1 MVCSQH
7 TFTKWFF
14 FFFQA
19 EDGIRDYKVTGV
31 QTCALPIS
39 AQGLVAQ
46 AVECLA
52 HRLPGP
58 CRRRRWG
65 RHHGLLAHRFAGAAG
80 RRAAPR
86 HAGQPGRRSARRVR
100 ALCAC
105 RRSGFRHRRGRPPP
119 GPAALA
125 PPVSELPLTDE
136 ATPWASE
143 GMLAP
148 RRGVVALPASL
159 PPLPQDLEPQRP
171 MVTEQAAPEEIP
183 TPAMQPV
190 LSDYQPPS
198 APSVE
203 MQLAQESRLAEMAD
217 VTDAADV
224 AGAADVAAAGDVA
237 PVGEVVPA
245 DLVVPVVQAVVA
257 EAAAAPTPA
266 APTMESIWDN
276 HGQPGTAG
284 YLVHQIGRAHL

>member
-1 MVCSQH
+1 MSAPPSKTPPRFVP
-7 TFTKWFF
+7 TLTDVVAVDAV
-14 FFFQA
+14 QA
-19 EDGIRDYKVTGV
+19 PV
-31 QTCALPIS
+31 
-39 AQGLVAQ
+39 Q
-46 AVECLA
+46 AVEPPAPLA
-52 HRLPGP
+52 H
-58 CRRRRWG
+58 
-65 RHHGLLAHRFAGAAG
+65 
-80 RRAAPR
+80 
-86 HAGQPGRRSARRVR
+86 
-100 ALCAC
+100 
-105 RRSGFRHRRGRPPP
+105 
-119 GPAALA
+119 
-125 PPVSELPLTDE
+125 PVSELPLTDE

-148 RRGVVALPASL
+148 RRGVVTLPASL

-171 MVTEQAAPEEIP
+171 MVAEQAAPEEIP

-217 VTDAADV
+217 VTDEPDV
-224 AGAADVAAAGDVA
+224 ASAGDVA

-266 APTMESIWDN
+266 SPAMPTAPTMESIWDS
-276 HGQPGTAG
+276 HAQQVTEE
-284 YLVHQIGRAHL
+284 YLVHRLMQRVDLVLDQRLRDAIATVVQQQTRSIVVRLREEVESVVRQAVYEAVADELAFRATAARGDSGQGGR

>member
-1 MVCSQH
+1 MSAPPSKTPPRFVP
-7 TFTKWFF
+7 TLTDVVAVDAV
-14 FFFQA
+14 QA
-19 EDGIRDYKVTGV
+19 PV
-31 QTCALPIS
+31 
-39 AQGLVAQ
+39 Q
-46 AVECLA
+46 AVEPPAPLA
-52 HRLPGP
+52 H
-58 CRRRRWG
+58 
-65 RHHGLLAHRFAGAAG
+65 
-80 RRAAPR
+80 
-86 HAGQPGRRSARRVR
+86 
-100 ALCAC
+100 
-105 RRSGFRHRRGRPPP
+105 
-119 GPAALA
+119 
-125 PPVSELPLTDE
+125 PVSELLTDE

-148 RRGVVALPASL
+148 RRGVVTLPASL

-171 MVTEQAAPEEIP
+171 MVTEQDAPEEIP

-217 VTDAADV
+217 MTDAADV

-237 PVGEVVPA
+237 PAGEVVPA

-266 APTMESIWDN
+266 APAMPAAPTMESIWDS
-276 HGQPGTAG
+276 HAQQVTEE
-284 YLVHQIGRAHL
+284 YLVHRLMQRVDLVLDQRLHDAIATVVQQQTRSIVVRLREEVESVVRQAVYEAVADELAFRATAARGDSGQGGR

>member
-1 MVCSQH
+1 MSAPPSKTPPRFVP
-7 TFTKWFF
+7 TLTDVV
-14 FFFQA
+14 A
-19 EDGIRDYKVTGV
+19 VDAV
-31 QTCALPIS
+31 QVP
-39 AQGLVAQ
+39 VQ
-46 AVECLA
+46 AVEPPAPLA
-52 HRLPGP
+52 HL
-58 CRRRRWG
+58 
-65 RHHGLLAHRFAGAAG
+65 
-80 RRAAPR
+80 
-86 HAGQPGRRSARRVR
+86 
-100 ALCAC
+100 
-105 RRSGFRHRRGRPPP
+105 
-119 GPAALA
+119 
-125 PPVSELPLTDE
+125 VSELPLTDE

-148 RRGVVALPASL
+148 RRGVVTLPASL

-217 VTDAADV
+217 VTDEPDV
-224 AGAADVAAAGDVA
+224 AGAADVAAAGDAA
-237 PVGEVVPA
+237 PAGEVVPA

-266 APTMESIWDN
+266 SPAMPAVPTMESIWDS
-276 HGQPGTAG
+276 HAQQVTEE
-284 YLVHQIGRAHL
+284 YLVHRLMQRVDLVLDQRLRDAIATVVQQQTRSIVVRLREEVESVVRQAVYEAVADELAFRATAARGDSGQGGR

>member
-1 MVCSQH
+1 MSAPPSKTPPRFVP
-7 TFTKWFF
+7 TLTDVVAVDAV
-14 FFFQA
+14 QA
-19 EDGIRDYKVTGV
+19 PV
-31 QTCALPIS
+31 
-39 AQGLVAQ
+39 Q
-46 AVECLA
+46 AVEPPAPLA
-52 HRLPGP
+52 H
-58 CRRRRWG
+58 
-65 RHHGLLAHRFAGAAG
+65 
-80 RRAAPR
+80 
-86 HAGQPGRRSARRVR
+86 
-100 ALCAC
+100 
-105 RRSGFRHRRGRPPP
+105 
-119 GPAALA
+119 
-125 PPVSELPLTDE
+125 PVSELPLTDE

-237 PVGEVVPA
+237 PAGEAVPA

-257 EAAAAPTPA
+257 EAGAAPTPA
-266 APTMESIWDN
+266 APTMESIWDS
-276 HGQPGTAG
+276 HAQQVTEE
-284 YLVHQIGRAHL
+284 YLVHRLMQRVDLVLDQRLRDAIATVVQQQTRSIVVRLREEVESVVRQAVYEAVADELAFRATAARGDSGQGGR

>member
-1 MVCSQH
+1 MSAPPSKTPPRFVP
-7 TFTKWFF
+7 TLTDVV
-14 FFFQA
+14 A
-19 EDGIRDYKVTGV
+19 VDAV
-31 QTCALPIS
+31 QVP
-39 AQGLVAQ
+39 AQ
-46 AVECLA
+46 AQVQ
-52 HRLPGP
+52 
-58 CRRRRWG
+58 
-65 RHHGLLAHRFAGAAG
+65 
-80 RRAAPR
+80 APIQ
-86 HAGQPGRRSARRVR
+86 AIE
-100 ALCAC
+100 
-105 RRSGFRHRRGRPPP
+105 PP
-119 GPAALA
+119 A

-148 RRGVVALPASL
+148 RRGVVTLPASL

-217 VTDAADV
+217 VTDV
-224 AGAADVAAAGDVA
+224 AGAASAGDVVPA
-237 PVGEVVPA
+237 GEAVPA

-257 EAAAAPTPA
+257 EAAAGPAPASPAMPA
-266 APTMESIWDN
+266 APTMESIWDS
-276 HGQPGTAG
+276 HAQQVTEE
-284 YLVHQIGRAHL
+284 YLVHRLMQRVDLVLDQRLRDAIATVVQQQTRSIVVRLREEVESVVRQAVYEAVADELAFRATAARGDSGQGGR

>member
-1 MVCSQH
+1 MSAPPSKTPPRFVP
-7 TFTKWFF
+7 TLTDVVAVDAV
-14 FFFQA
+14 QA
-19 EDGIRDYKVTGV
+19 PV
-31 QTCALPIS
+31 
-39 AQGLVAQ
+39 Q
-46 AVECLA
+46 AVEPPAPLA
-52 HRLPGP
+52 H
-58 CRRRRWG
+58 
-65 RHHGLLAHRFAGAAG
+65 
-80 RRAAPR
+80 
-86 HAGQPGRRSARRVR
+86 
-100 ALCAC
+100 
-105 RRSGFRHRRGRPPP
+105 
-119 GPAALA
+119 
-125 PPVSELPLTDE
+125 PVSELPLTDE

-159 PPLPQDLEPQRP
+159 PPLPQDPEPQRP

-237 PVGEVVPA
+237 PVGDVVRA
-245 DLVVPVVQAVVA
+245 ALVGPVVQAVVA

-266 APTMESIWDN
+266 APTMESIWDS
-276 HGQPGTAG
+276 HAQQVTEE
-284 YLVHQIGRAHL
+284 YLVHRLMQRVDLVLDQRLRDAIATVVQQQTRSIVVRLREEVESVVRQAVYEAVADELAFRATAARGDSGQGGR

>member
-1 MVCSQH
+1 MSAPPSKTPPRFVP
-7 TFTKWFF
+7 TLTDVVAVDAV
-14 FFFQA
+14 QA
-19 EDGIRDYKVTGV
+19 PV
-31 QTCALPIS
+31 
-39 AQGLVAQ
+39 Q
-46 AVECLA
+46 AVEPPAPLA
-52 HRLPGP
+52 H
-58 CRRRRWG
+58 
-65 RHHGLLAHRFAGAAG
+65 
-80 RRAAPR
+80 
-86 HAGQPGRRSARRVR
+86 
-100 ALCAC
+100 
-105 RRSGFRHRRGRPPP
+105 
-119 GPAALA
+119 
-125 PPVSELPLTDE
+125 PVSELPLTDE

-148 RRGVVALPASL
+148 RRGVVTLPASL

-266 APTMESIWDN
+266 APTMESIWDS
-276 HGQPGTAG
+276 HAQQVTEE
-284 YLVHQIGRAHL
+284 YLVHRLMQRVDLVLDQRLRDAIATVVQQQTRSIVVRLREEVESVVRQAVYEAVADELAFRATAARGDSGQGGR

>member
-1 MVCSQH
+1 MSAPPSKTPPPFVP
-7 TFTKWFF
+7 TLTDVVAVDAV
-14 FFFQA
+14 QA
-19 EDGIRDYKVTGV
+19 PV
-31 QTCALPIS
+31 
-39 AQGLVAQ
+39 Q
-46 AVECLA
+46 AVEPPAPLA
-52 HRLPGP
+52 H
-58 CRRRRWG
+58 
-65 RHHGLLAHRFAGAAG
+65 
-80 RRAAPR
+80 
-86 HAGQPGRRSARRVR
+86 
-100 ALCAC
+100 
-105 RRSGFRHRRGRPPP
+105 
-119 GPAALA
+119 
-125 PPVSELPLTDE
+125 PVSELPLTDE

-266 APTMESIWDN
+266 APTMESIWDS
-276 HGQPGTAG
+276 HAQQVTEE
-284 YLVHQIGRAHL
+284 YLVHRLMQRVDLVLDQRLRDAIATVVQQQTRSIVVRLREEVESVVRQAVYEAVADELAFRATAARGDSGQGGR

>member
-1 MVCSQH
+1 MSAPPSKTPPRFVP
-7 TFTKWFF
+7 TLTDVVAVDAV
-14 FFFQA
+14 QA
-19 EDGIRDYKVTGV
+19 PV
-31 QTCALPIS
+31 
-39 AQGLVAQ
+39 Q
-46 AVECLA
+46 AVEPPA
-52 HRLPGP
+52 PLP
-58 CRRRRWG
+58 
-65 RHHGLLAHRFAGAAG
+65 H
-80 RRAAPR
+80 
-86 HAGQPGRRSARRVR
+86 
-100 ALCAC
+100 
-105 RRSGFRHRRGRPPP
+105 
-119 GPAALA
+119 
-125 PPVSELPLTDE
+125 PVSELPLTDE

-148 RRGVVALPASL
+148 RRGVVTLPASL

-217 VTDAADV
+217 VTDEPDV
-224 AGAADVAAAGDVA
+224 ASAGDVA

-245 DLVVPVVQAVVA
+245 DLVVPVVQTVVA

-266 APTMESIWDN
+266 SPAMPAAPTMESIWDS
-276 HGQPGTAG
+276 HAQQVTEE
-284 YLVHQIGRAHL
+284 YLVHRLMQRVDLVLDQRLRDAIATVVQQQTRSIVVRLREEVESVVRQAVYEAVADELAFRATAARGDSGQGGR

>member
-1 MVCSQH
+1 MSAPPSKTPPRFVP
-7 TFTKWFF
+7 TLTDVV
-14 FFFQA
+14 A
-19 EDGIRDYKVTGV
+19 VDAV
-31 QTCALPIS
+31 QEP
-39 AQGLVAQ
+39 VQ
-46 AVECLA
+46 AVEPPAPLA
-52 HRLPGP
+52 H
-58 CRRRRWG
+58 
-65 RHHGLLAHRFAGAAG
+65 
-80 RRAAPR
+80 
-86 HAGQPGRRSARRVR
+86 
-100 ALCAC
+100 
-105 RRSGFRHRRGRPPP
+105 
-119 GPAALA
+119 
-125 PPVSELPLTDE
+125 PVSELPLTDE

-148 RRGVVALPASL
+148 RRGVVTLPASL

-203 MQLAQESRLAEMAD
+203 MQLVQESRLAEMAEMA
-217 VTDAADV
+217 DAADV
-224 AGAADVAAAGDVA
+224 AGGADVAATGDVA

-266 APTMESIWDN
+266 APAMPAAPTMESIWDS
-276 HGQPGTAG
+276 HAQQVTEE
-284 YLVHQIGRAHL
+284 YLVHRLMQRVDLVLDQRLRDAIATVVQQQTRSIVVRLREEVESVVRQAVYEAVADELAFRATAARGDSGQGGR

>member
-1 MVCSQH
+1 MSAPPSKTPPRFVP
-7 TFTKWFF
+7 TLTDVVAVDAV
-14 FFFQA
+14 QA
-19 EDGIRDYKVTGV
+19 PV
-31 QTCALPIS
+31 
-39 AQGLVAQ
+39 Q
-46 AVECLA
+46 AVEPPAPLA
-52 HRLPGP
+52 H
-58 CRRRRWG
+58 
-65 RHHGLLAHRFAGAAG
+65 
-80 RRAAPR
+80 
-86 HAGQPGRRSARRVR
+86 
-100 ALCAC
+100 
-105 RRSGFRHRRGRPPP
+105 
-119 GPAALA
+119 
-125 PPVSELPLTDE
+125 PVSELPLTDE

-266 APTMESIWDN
+266 APTMESIWDS
-276 HGQPGTAG
+276 HAQQVTEE
-284 YLVHQIGRAHL
+284 YLVHRLMQRVDLVLDQRLRDAIATVVQQQTRSIVVRLREEVESVVRQAVYEAVADELAFRATAARGDSGQGGR

>member
-1 MVCSQH
+1 MSASPSKTPPRFVP
-7 TFTKWFF
+7 TLTDVVAVDAV
-14 FFFQA
+14 QA
-19 EDGIRDYKVTGV
+19 PV
-31 QTCALPIS
+31 
-39 AQGLVAQ
+39 Q
-46 AVECLA
+46 AVEPPAPLA
-52 HRLPGP
+52 H
-58 CRRRRWG
+58 
-65 RHHGLLAHRFAGAAG
+65 
-80 RRAAPR
+80 
-86 HAGQPGRRSARRVR
+86 
-100 ALCAC
+100 
-105 RRSGFRHRRGRPPP
+105 
-119 GPAALA
+119 
-125 PPVSELPLTDE
+125 PVSELPLTDE

-266 APTMESIWDN
+266 APTMESIWDS
-276 HGQPGTAG
+276 HAQQVTEE
-284 YLVHQIGRAHL
+284 YLVHRLMQRVDLVLDQRLRDAIATVVQQQTRSIVVRLREEVESVVRQAVYEAVADELAFRATAARGDSGQGGR

>member
-1 MVCSQH
+1 MSAPPSKTPPRFVP
-7 TFTKWFF
+7 TLTDVVAVDAV
-14 FFFQA
+14 QA
-19 EDGIRDYKVTGV
+19 PV
-31 QTCALPIS
+31 
-39 AQGLVAQ
+39 Q
-46 AVECLA
+46 AVEPPAPLA
-52 HRLPGP
+52 H
-58 CRRRRWG
+58 
-65 RHHGLLAHRFAGAAG
+65 
-80 RRAAPR
+80 
-86 HAGQPGRRSARRVR
+86 
-100 ALCAC
+100 
-105 RRSGFRHRRGRPPP
+105 
-119 GPAALA
+119 
-125 PPVSELPLTDE
+125 PVSELPLTDE

-217 VTDAADV
+217 V

-237 PVGEVVPA
+237 PAGEVVPA

-257 EAAAAPTPA
+257 EAAAGATPASPAMPA
-266 APTMESIWDN
+266 APTMESIWDS
-276 HGQPGTAG
+276 HAQQVTEE
-284 YLVHQIGRAHL
+284 YLVHRLMQRVDLVLDQRLRDAIATVVQQQTRSIVVRLREEVESVVRQAVYEAVADELAFRATAARGDSGQGGR

>member
-1 MVCSQH
+1 MSAPPSKTPPRFVP
-7 TFTKWFF
+7 TLTDVVAVDAV
-14 FFFQA
+14 QA
-19 EDGIRDYKVTGV
+19 PV
-31 QTCALPIS
+31 
-39 AQGLVAQ
+39 Q
-46 AVECLA
+46 AVE
-52 HRLPGP
+52 PP
-58 CRRRRWG
+58 
-65 RHHGLLAHRFAGAAG
+65 
-80 RRAAPR
+80 AP
-86 HAGQPGRRSARRVR
+86 
-100 ALCAC
+100 
-105 RRSGFRHRRGRPPP
+105 
-119 GPAALA
+119 LA

-148 RRGVVALPASL
+148 RRGVVTLPASL

-171 MVTEQAAPEEIP
+171 MVTEQDAPEEIP

-217 VTDAADV
+217 VTDAADAAGAAGA
-224 AGAADVAAAGDVA
+224 AGAADVASAGDVA

-266 APTMESIWDN
+266 SPAMPAAPTMESIWDS
-276 HGQPGTAG
+276 HAQQVTEE
-284 YLVHQIGRAHL
+284 YLVHRLMQRVDLVLDQRLRDAIATVVQQQTRSIVVRLREEVESVVRQAVYEAVADELAFRATAARGDSGQGGR

>member
-1 MVCSQH
+1 MSAPPSKTPPRFVP
-7 TFTKWFF
+7 TLTDVVAVDAV
-14 FFFQA
+14 QA
-19 EDGIRDYKVTGV
+19 PV
-31 QTCALPIS
+31 
-39 AQGLVAQ
+39 Q
-46 AVECLA
+46 AVE
-52 HRLPGP
+52 PP
-58 CRRRRWG
+58 
-65 RHHGLLAHRFAGAAG
+65 
-80 RRAAPR
+80 AP
-86 HAGQPGRRSARRVR
+86 
-100 ALCAC
+100 
-105 RRSGFRHRRGRPPP
+105 
-119 GPAALA
+119 LA

-148 RRGVVALPASL
+148 RRGVVTLPASL

-171 MVTEQAAPEEIP
+171 MVTEQDAPEEIP

-203 MQLAQESRLAEMAD
+203 MQLAQESRLAD
-217 VTDAADV
+217 VTDA
-224 AGAADVAAAGDVA
+224 AGAADVASAGDVA

-266 APTMESIWDN
+266 SPAMPAAPTMESIWDS
-276 HGQPGTAG
+276 HAQQVTEE
-284 YLVHQIGRAHL
+284 YLVHRLMQRVDLVLDQRLRDAIATVVQQQTRSIVVRLREEVESVVRQAVYEAVADELAFRATAARGDSGQGGR